1 MKLRHHHAWWVSAL
15 AAGLVRA
22 IGWTCRVRVRGQ
34 VPTYREQVFSMWH
47 GDMLLTAHRHRN
59 RGAVVLVS
67 NNRDGEIIAR
77 TVERLGY
84 RTVRGSSTR
93 GGVAALR
100 RFLALQDG
108 NGWVVTPDGPR
119 GPRHSV
125 KDGVLHL
132 ASLTGWPVLPVGVAV
147 SRAWTTGSWD
157 RMQIP
162 KPFSRMV
169 HHFGE
174 QMTLPPDLTAEQRRG
189 LAEELKEHMAT
200 AQAAA
205 EHALADWTG
214 KAPSQLPTD
223 PADPQRSTSSKEPEA
238 S

>member
-1 MKLRHHHAWWVSAL
+1 MSAL

-22 IGWTCRVRVRGQ
+22 IGWTCRVRVKGF
-34 VPTYREQVFSMWH
+34 VPSYREQVFSMWH

-59 RGAVVLVS
+59 QGAVVLVS

-100 RFLALQDG
+100 RFLSLQDG
-108 NGWVVTPDGPR
+108 NAWVVTPDGPR

-125 KDGVLHL
+125 KDGVLQL
-132 ASLTGWPVLPVGVAV
+132 ASLTGWPVIPVGVAV

-157 RMQIP
+157 RMAIP
-162 KPFSRMV
+162 KPFSRLV

-174 QMTLPPDLTAEQRRG
+174 PVTFPQDLTTEQRRAF
-189 LAEELKEHMAT
+189 AEELKEHMAT
-200 AQAAA
+200 ARAAA
-205 EHALADWTG
+205 EHELTAWTG
-214 KAPSQLPTD
+214 KAPTHPQAD
-223 PADPQRSTSSKEPEA
+223 PADPQQFIQPQEPEA